1 MFYKSYMSHPSRSRI
16 RKDAMKDSLF
26 RSAIALALLLLACD
40 LLPTN
45 EFEPTGTQF
54 TLNSNI
60 DVVSITGDPDISYKG
75 PMTIAFRAVSRTSS
89 TESDVLPAGL
99 LLVRRN
105 NQTQHLLFLKDQPVT
120 AQTSTTKTLLGTF
133 CCNRYRDLPDAGD
146 TFDLGPVTDNPELRQ
161 IVSLV
166 KNKDVSNGSNMWMV
180 QRAVQMVTDS
190 TGLTQAYIDSINA
203 LPADTKELG
212 RPAAAGALP
221 ASRVRLNAGERGH
234 PED

>member
-1 MFYKSYMSHPSRSRI
+1 
-16 RKDAMKDSLF
+16 MKDLVF
-26 RSAIALALLLLACD
+26 RAALALALLFLACD

-60 DVVSITGDPDISYKG
+60 NVISITGDPDLSDMG
-75 PMTIAFRAVSRTSS
+75 PMTIAFSAVSRTSS

-120 AQTSTTKTLLGTF
+120 ATVLTTKTLLGTF
-133 CCNRYRDLPDAGD
+133 CCNKHRNIPDAGD
-146 TFDLGPVTDNPELRQ
+146 TFDLGPMTDNAELQQ
-161 IVSLV
+161 IVGIV
-166 KNKDVSNGSNMWMV
+166 KNKDISNASNMYMV

-190 TGLTQAYIDSINA
+190 TGLTQTYVDSLNA
-203 LPADTKELG
+203 LPSATD
-212 RPAAAGALP
+212 
-221 ASRVRLNAGERGH
+221 
-234 PED
+234 

>member
-1 MFYKSYMSHPSRSRI
+1 MSYKSYVFHPTHSRI
-16 RKDAMKDSLF
+16 RKDAMKDLVV
-26 RSAIALALLLLACD
+26 RSATALALLFFACD

-54 TLNSNI
+54 SINPDIN
-60 DVVSITGDPDISYKG
+60 VVSITGDPDINYKG
-75 PMTIAFRAVSRTSS
+75 PMTVAFRAVSRTSS

-133 CCNRYRDLPDAGD
+133 CCNRDRDLPDSGH

-203 LPADTKELG
+203 LPADTT
-212 RPAAAGALP
+212 
-221 ASRVRLNAGERGH
+221 
-234 PED
+234 D

>member
-1 MFYKSYMSHPSRSRI
+1 
-16 RKDAMKDSLF
+16 MKDLVF
-26 RSAIALALLLLACD
+26 RSATALALLFLACD

-54 TLNSNI
+54 NI
-60 DVVSITGDPDISYKG
+60 NPDINVVSITGDPDINVMG
-75 PMTIAFRAVSRTSS
+75 PMTIAFKTVSRTSS
-89 TESDVLPAGL
+89 IESDVLPAGL

-120 AQTSTTKTLLGTF
+120 AQTSTTKTLVGTF
-133 CCNRYRDLPDAGD
+133 CCNKHRAIPDAGD
-146 TFDLGPVTDNPELRQ
+146 TFDLGPVTDNPELQQ

-166 KNKDVSNGSNMWMV
+166 KNKDISNSSNMWMV

-203 LPADTKELG
+203 LPADTT
-212 RPAAAGALP
+212 
-221 ASRVRLNAGERGH
+221 
-234 PED
+234 D

>member
-1 MFYKSYMSHPSRSRI
+1 MFHPSHSRI
-16 RKDAMKDSLF
+16 RKDAMKDPLF
-26 RSAIALALLLLACD
+26 RSAVALTLLFLACD

-60 DVVSITGDPDISYKG
+60 NVVSITGDPDLNDMG
-75 PMTIAFRAVSRTSS
+75 PMTIAFKMVSRTSS
-89 TESDVLPAGL
+89 IESDTLPAGL

-120 AQTSTTKTLLGTF
+120 APTSPTKTLLGTF
-133 CCNRYRDLPDAGD
+133 CCNRYRDIPDAGD

-161 IVSLV
+161 IVGLV
-166 KNKDVSNGSNMWMV
+166 KTKDVSRPADMFMV

-203 LPADTKELG
+203 LPADTTK
-212 RPAAAGALP
+212 
-221 ASRVRLNAGERGH
+221 
-234 PED
+234 

>member
-1 MFYKSYMSHPSRSRI
+1 MSYKSCVSHPSQSRI

-26 RSAIALALLLLACD
+26 RGAIALTLLFLACD

-45 EFEPTGTQF
+45 EFEPTGSQF
-54 TLNSNI
+54 SINPDIN
-60 DVVSITGDPDISYKG
+60 VVSITGDPDINNMG
-75 PMTIAFRAVSRTSS
+75 PMTIAFKTVSRTSS
-89 TESDVLPAGL
+89 IESDVLPAGL

-120 AQTSTTKTLLGTF
+120 AQTSTTKTLVGTF
-133 CCNRYRDLPDAGD
+133 CCNKHRAIPDAGD
-146 TFDLGPVTDNPELRQ
+146 TFDLGPVTDNPELQQ

-166 KNKDVSNGSNMWMV
+166 KSKDVSNSSNMWMV

-203 LPADTKELG
+203 LPADTT
-212 RPAAAGALP
+212 
-221 ASRVRLNAGERGH
+221 
-234 PED
+234 D